1 VGTEYDCA
9 AARTD
14 LGVYLLG
21 ALEPVQRAEVDQH
34 LRICPRCREQLAS
47 LAALPALLRR
57 IPDAQT
63 VLGEPGSAA
72 QPARTGPD
80 QLIHEVARHRRRT
93 RAATAAAA
101 AAGLITVTAVTA
113 SLSDHS
119 GAQPTAQTWDATVQ
133 SGSSATGVW
142 AQVRYAPRAWGTEL
156 ETRITGVRPG
166 TRCQL
171 WITGPGSQR
180 TPAGGWTI
188 VSSRGVIWY
197 PASVP
202 SAAGTLR
209 DFLITTSAG
218 RTLVSVPVH
227 PPAPDRLRPT

>member
-21 ALEPVQRAEVDQH
+21 ALEPVQRAEVDRH
-34 LRICPRCREQLAS
+34 LQTCRQCREQLAS
-47 LAALPALLRR
+47 LAGLPALLRR
-57 IPDAQT
+57 IPDAHT
-63 VLGEPGSAA
+63 VLGEPGSPT
-72 QPARTGPD
+72 QPAGTGPD

-93 RAATAAAA
+93 RAAAAAAA

-119 GAQPTAQTWDATVQ
+119 GTPPTAQSWITTVQ
-133 SGSSATGVW
+133 AGSSATGVW
-142 AQVRYAPRAWGTEL
+142 AQVRYAPRAWGTEV

-171 WITGPGSQR
+171 WITGPGQR

-188 VSSRGVIWY
+188 VSSRGAIWY

-202 SAAGTLR
+202 SAASTLR
-209 DFLITTSAG
+209 DFLITTPAG
-218 RTLVSVPVH
+218 KTLVSIPVH
-227 PPAPDRLRPT
+227 PSAPDRLGPT